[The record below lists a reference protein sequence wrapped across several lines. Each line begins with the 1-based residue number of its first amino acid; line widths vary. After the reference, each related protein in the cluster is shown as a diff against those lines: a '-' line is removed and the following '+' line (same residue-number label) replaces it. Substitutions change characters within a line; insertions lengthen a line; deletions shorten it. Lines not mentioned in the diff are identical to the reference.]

1 MNHGPLETQSLIKI
15 PFFIYTLT
23 SLFSGPSFTEEND
36 EEETEADDAK
46 ENERD
51 EGEEIVE
58 VETKMAILVEED
70 EEENEY

>member
-1 MNHGPLETQSLIKI
+1 M
-15 PFFIYTLT
+15 T